1 MTKKVIKMAIVG
13 AGLWGESHA
22 NIYREHDWAEP
33 VAICDLNLER
43 ANAFAKKFGITQVY
57 SDYHEMLEKSDC
69 DAVAIVTPDFA
80 HADIAVACA
89 QAGKHMIIE
98 KPLATTRDDVLRMV
112 KAIEENGVRAMVDLH
127 NRWNPPFNSVK
138 QLVSSGKY
146 GTPKSAHFRLNDN
159 LWVAT
164 DMLKWCAKSSILW
177 FLGSHSLDTMNWVI
191 GDYPVEVYAAK
202 TEGKLKSLGID
213 TVDTYL
219 STIKYSNGAIAHM
232 ENSWVTP
239 NGNTNVNDFKFNL
252 LCTDGKFDIN
262 ASSHDLLQVTDD
274 KRMITEDIL
283 VKNFVFDKCRGFAFE
298 SIRSFIDKLVS
309 GEEFH
314 VTLREAANV
323 SLALL
328 AIMESAE
335 TGLPVKVERI

>member
-1 MTKKVIKMAIVG
+1 MAKRVIRMAIVG
-13 AGLWGESHA
+13 AGLWGEAHA
-22 NIYREHDWAEP
+22 SIYREHDWADP
-33 VAICDLNLER
+33 VAICDLNEER
-43 ANAFAKKFGITQVY
+43 AKAFAKKFDIAKVY
-57 SDYHEMLEKSDC
+57 TDYRQMLEKADC
-69 DAVAIVTPDFA
+69 DAVAIVTPDFL

-89 QAGKHMIIE
+89 EAGKAMIIE
-98 KPLATTRDDVLRMV
+98 KPLATTREDVMRMV
-112 KAIEENGVRAMVDLH
+112 AAIQRNGVRAMVDLH
-127 NRWNPPFNSVK
+127 NRWNPPFNAVK

-146 GTPKSAHFRLNDN
+146 GVPKSAHFRLNDN

-213 TVDTYL
+213 AVDTYL
-219 STIKYSNGAIAHM
+219 STIKYANGAIAHM

-239 NGNTNVNDFKFNL
+239 NGNPNVNDFKFNL
-252 LCTDGKFDIN
+252 LCTEGKFDIN

-283 VKNFVFDKCRGFAFE
+283 VKNFVFDKCRGFAYE

-335 TGLPVKVERI
+335 TGLPVKVTRI

>member
-1 MTKKVIKMAIVG
+1 MTKKMIKMAIVG
-13 AGLWGESHA
+13 AGLWGEAHA
-22 NIYREHDWAEP
+22 SIYREHDWAEP
-33 VAICDLNLER
+33 AAICDLNLER
-43 ANAFAKKFGITQVY
+43 ARAFAEKFGIREVY
-57 SDYHEMLEKSDC
+57 GDYREMLEKCGC
-69 DAVAIVTPDFA
+69 DAVAIVTPDFL

-89 QAGKHMIIE
+89 EAGKHMIIE
-98 KPLATTRDDVLRMV
+98 KPLATTRGDVMRMLE
-112 KAIEENGVRAMVDLH
+112 AIEGHGVRAMVDLH
-127 NRWNPPFNSVK
+127 NRWNPPFNTVK
-138 QLVSSGKY
+138 QLVASGKY
-146 GTPKSAHFRLNDN
+146 GTPRSAHFRLNDN

-219 STIKYSNGAIAHM
+219 STIKYSQGAVAHM

-239 NGNTNVNDFKFNL
+239 NGNPNVNDFKFNL
-252 LCTDGKFDIN
+252 LCTEGKFDIN
-262 ASSHDLLQVTDD
+262 ASSHDLLQVTDQE
-274 KRMITEDIL
+274 RMITQDIL
-283 VKNFVFDKCRGFAFE
+283 VKNFVFDKCRGFAYE
-298 SIRSFIDKLVS
+298 SIRSFIDRLS
-309 GEEFH
+309 CGEEFH

-335 TGLPVKVERI
+335 TGLPVKVERV